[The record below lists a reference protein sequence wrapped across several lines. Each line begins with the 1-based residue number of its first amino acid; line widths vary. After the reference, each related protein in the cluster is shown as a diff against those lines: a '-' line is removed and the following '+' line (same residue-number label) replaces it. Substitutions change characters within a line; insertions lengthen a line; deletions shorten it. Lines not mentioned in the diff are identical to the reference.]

1 MKNPTKSKAKLEIEK
16 NQYSRLA
23 TLIDCIYAV
32 VLVIVVTQ
40 LPLPSEEEWTGGN
53 LIEFLTSQGNDLFP
67 MIIALVLLTTYWIQN
82 NSLFGNLVRTDNI
95 HTSLSLLQIFFVFSY
110 LYAVSLGT
118 DTSFEGKPG
127 ILALQSITA
136 ALIGIAA
143 TMSWFYA
150 QQNRRLLSD
159 ELTPLETREMQIS
172 LLGEPITALITLPFA
187 FMGGIAW
194 EISWFS
200 YPLVVRLL
208 RRFIKNKT

>member
-1 MKNPTKSKAKLEIEK
+1 MKNSTKSKAKLEIEK
-16 NQYSRLA
+16 SQYSRLA

-40 LPLPSEEEWTGGN
+40 LPLPAEEEWTGGN

-95 HTSLSLLQIFFVFSY
+95 HTSLSLLQIFFVFCY

-159 ELTPLETREMQIS
+159 ELTPLEAREMQIS
-172 LLGEPITALITLPFA
+172 LLGEPITALITLPCA

-208 RRFIKNKT
+208 RRLIKGN

>member
-1 MKNPTKSKAKLEIEK
+1 MKSKAKLEIQK

-23 TLIDCIYAV
+23 TLIDCIYAL
-32 VLVIVVTQ
+32 VLVIIVTQ
-40 LPLPSEEEWTGGN
+40 LPVPSEEEWAGGT

-67 MIIALVLLTTYWIQN
+67 VIIALVLLITYWIQN

-118 DTSFEGKPG
+118 EENFEGQSSV
-127 ILALQSITA
+127 LAFQSITA
-136 ALIGIAA
+136 ALIGIAGA
-143 TMSWFYA
+143 MSWFYA
-150 QQNRRLLSD
+150 QQNQRLLSD
-159 ELTPLETREMQIS
+159 ELTHLEIREMQIS
-172 LLGEPITALITLPFA
+172 LLGEPITALITLPCA
-187 FMGGIAW
+187 FLGGIAW

-208 RRFIKNKT
+208 RRLIKVKS

>member
-1 MKNPTKSKAKLEIEK
+1 MKSKGKLEIQK

-23 TLIDCIYAV
+23 TLIDCIYAL

-40 LPLPSEEEWTGGN
+40 LPLPSEEEWTGDT

-67 MIIALVLLTTYWIQN
+67 VIIALVLLTTYWIQN

-118 DTSFEGKPG
+118 ETRFEGQSG
-127 ILALQSITA
+127 VLALQSVTA
-136 ALIGIAA
+136 ALIGIAGA
-143 TMSWFYA
+143 TSWFYA

-172 LLGEPITALITLPFA
+172 LLGEPITALITLPCA
-187 FMGGIAW
+187 FLGGIAW

-208 RRFIKNKT
+208 RRLIRAKT